1 MRTMCVRWREVRMD
15 FSVGKIVCVLVA
27 FHGREA
33 RRKERDRDGNKL
45 SFAVPI
51 KTVSQALP
59 KWWVGTTKV
68 PFPPIGGYGG

>member
-1 MRTMCVRWREVRMD
+1 MCTRTCH
-15 FSVGKIVCVLVA
+15 FTA
-27 FHGREA
+27 A
-33 RRKERDRDGNKL
+33 RTFPKGGDRDDRKERDRDGNKL